1 VRSLDPAEAPNATA
15 RQEVEKINLAL
26 EMGNNVL
33 LYLDDIQHT
42 GSELLQKFI
51 SLCDAQRK
59 IEGVWKGKTR
69 TYDLR
74 GKRFCI
80 CMAGNPYTESGER
93 FEIPDMLANRA
104 DTFNLGDILAGKD
117 DLFALS
123 YLENALTS
131 NPVLAP
137 LAARDPEDVH
147 KLVRLAQGE
156 EIPADQ
162 LAHGYSA
169 LEISEITG
177 VLRHM
182 TKIQQVLLRVNQ
194 QYILSASQDDAY
206 RTEPRFQLQGSYRNM
221 NKLAEKVVPV
231 MNESELELLIDDH
244 YAGEAQTLTTGA
256 EHNLLKL
263 AELRGR
269 MTPKQA
275 ERWAEIKRGFARV
288 QLLGATDGDPVAR
301 VTGQLSLLSE
311 RMGDIA
317 RHIETA
323 TKEDGQNGLANA
335 LTPFVE
341 ALQGNLQAL
350 SQTETKRRATT
361 KKESDGDH
369 VLVKHVVDHLGQLGS
384 RLDRIG
390 EILQTAAASR
400 GNGDGNG
407 HQPVVTAGPSAD
419 LTPYL
424 ERLDRTLATL
434 ATVPRG
440 AEIVQSLP
448 PNVLELLGQMVY
460 SAGENLI
467 PLLRNVGRK
476 LKGSDQV
483 DQHLEDMM
491 DRTLKSFDQ
500 LKDLA
505 EALRKIDT
513 RRMGP

>member
-1 VRSLDPAEAPNATA
+1 
-15 RQEVEKINLAL
+15 
-26 EMGNNVL
+26 
-33 LYLDDIQHT
+33 
-42 GSELLQKFI
+42 
-51 SLCDAQRK
+51 
-59 IEGVWKGKTR
+59 
-69 TYDLR
+69 
-74 GKRFCI
+74 
-80 CMAGNPYTESGER
+80 
-93 FEIPDMLANRA
+93 MLANRA

-131 NPVLAP
+131 NVVLAP
-137 LAARDPEDVH
+137 LAARDPEDLY
-147 KLVRLAQGE
+147 KLVRLVQGE

-162 LAHGYSA
+162 LAYPYSA
-169 LEISEITG
+169 LEISEITA
-177 VLRHM
+177 VLKHLTR
-182 TKIQQVLLRVNQ
+182 IQQVLLRVNQ

-231 MNESELELLIDDH
+231 MNEKELESLLDDH

-263 AELRGR
+263 AELRSR
-269 MTPKQA
+269 MTPKQT

-288 QLLGATDGDPVAR
+288 QLLGSTSDSDPVAR

-317 RHIETA
+317 RHIESA
-323 TKEDGQNGLANA
+323 AKDDGRDGLAVA

-350 SQTETKRRATT
+350 SQTETKRRSAA
-361 KKESDGDH
+361 KKETEADGT
-369 VLVKHVVDHLGQLGS
+369 LVHHVVEHLSQLGI

-390 EILQTAAASR
+390 EILQTAAAAR

-407 HQPVVTAGPSAD
+407 HPEAVPVSSPPSAPSQD
-419 LTPYL
+419 MAPYL

-434 ATVPRG
+434 ATAPRG

-448 PNVLELLGQMVY
+448 PNVMEILGQMVQ

-476 LKGSDQV
+476 LKGSELAG
-483 DQHLEDMM
+483 DQHIEDMM
-491 DRTLKSFDQ
+491 NRTLKSFDQ

-513 RRMGP
+513 RRGPS